1 MAPQPQPNDLR
12 QSNGTGQEDSE
23 TGVLFPLEHLAK
35 LDDQLNRPKWVV
47 PVRPDDD
54 LERLLK
60 ASIKLCREGG
70 FESYSIVLEFI
81 YMYVGGRVQQFLWEL
96 LKMKVMALLTGQ
108 DVNCEPCQ
116 RFFREGLTTSFI
128 RILTDDAVS
137 TWKPDIQVTWKLNL
151 IHEYC
156 NYTLVGV
163 SEL

>member
-1 MAPQPQPNDLR
+1 MYTYIHVRLYTYIHSACACTCTFVHCTHTLIRIHVQKQDDDPPPLEELSNDSMAPQPQPNDLR

-81 YMYVGGRVQQFLWEL
+81 YMYVGGRVQQFL
-96 LKMKVMALLTGQ
+96 
-108 DVNCEPCQ
+108 
-116 RFFREGLTTSFI
+116 
-128 RILTDDAVS
+128 
-137 TWKPDIQVTWKLNL
+137 
-151 IHEYC
+151 
-156 NYTLVGV
+156 
-163 SEL
+163 